1 MDWKH
6 IQKNMKLLSRQ
17 LGVMS
22 AYFLLH
28 GTPFAYAEAF
38 DVHPRFFATVDACI
52 ASEEFL
58 KKECRSA
65 FQNAER
71 QLMDRAAKF
80 SSMAECR
87 FKFQMCEA
95 QPIEQQD
102 GSANSREIEDNYRF
116 LPVALGVE
124 INRLT
129 DGLYATSVL
138 AVETPPDL
146 FPSFSVAE
154 GYESKEDEPGSLR
167 ANAYAAIPSSDSF
180 QLFPSLKNHTPV
192 NKFVIKKKN
201 NEALSQ
207 QNAQQT
213 EPSEFTQNTERLSGE
228 TEESRIKRI
237 KMAPFLD

>member
-6 IQKNMKLLSRQ
+6 IQKNMKLLSLQ

-28 GTPFAYAEAF
+28 GTPFAYGETF
-38 DVHPRFFATVDACI
+38 DVHPRFFATVAACI

-71 QLMDRAAKF
+71 QLMDRAPKF

-124 INRLT
+124 IIRLT
-129 DGLYATSVL
+129 DGLYATSIL

-213 EPSEFTQNTERLSGE
+213 EPSEFTQNTERLSVE

>member
-22 AYFLLH
+22 AYFLLY
-28 GTPFAYAEAF
+28 GTPIAHGETF
-38 DVHPRFFATVDACI
+38 DAHPHFFATLDACI

-71 QLMDRAAKF
+71 QLMDRAPKF

-95 QPIEQQD
+95 QPIEQLD
-102 GSANSREIEDNYRF
+102 SSANSPEIEDNYRF

-124 INRLT
+124 ITRLT

-154 GYESKEDEPGSLR
+154 GYESKEDAPGSLR

-180 QLFPSLKNHTPV
+180 QSFPSLKNFNPV
-192 NKFVIKKKN
+192 NKFVLKKKN

>member
-1 MDWKH
+1 MDWKR
-6 IQKNMKLLSRQ
+6 IQKNMTLLSRE

-28 GTPFAYAEAF
+28 GTPLAHADAF
-38 DVHPRFFATVDACI
+38 DARPRFFATLEACI

-65 FQNAER
+65 FHNAEH
-71 QLMDRAAKF
+71 QLMDRAPKF

-102 GSANSREIEDNYRF
+102 GSANSGEIEDNYRF

-124 INRLT
+124 ITRLS

-154 GYESKEDEPGSLR
+154 GYESKEDEAGSLR

-180 QLFPSLKNHTPV
+180 QLFPGLKNHTPV

-207 QNAQQT
+207 QSAQQS
-213 EPSEFTQNTERLSGE
+213 EPSESEQNMERLSGE